1 MHRLMLIS
9 FAFLLAT
16 QTSIAQSAIILGPE
30 AEAAGLTLTQV
41 ATNLDFPM
49 GMTPLPDGS
58 LLVATN
64 PSSDG
69 VFYTSDGQLLR
80 LFDSDGDGSLDQ
92 ETPLAEDLPG
102 GLVAVVR
109 FGEIVAATSSEYGNE
124 QIMFFRRGDRWRDP
138 LTQIDDIR
146 LNFINSGHQSY
157 GLAVRPNPDDP
168 DQFDLFFNIGAAGN
182 DTAGPDVQTSGAID
196 DVLTTASVYMVTIR
210 DTGDVLT
217 FSDTT
222 LIATGLRNGT
232 TMAIQPG
239 TGDLWIGE
247 NGIDGLDDPNI
258 SFSADELNIVPAAQI
273 GKDVIDFGFPDAYID
288 YTTGDS
294 VGPETQ
300 FVAFLP
306 TSDGKSEG
314 VAGITFAP
322 GSFPE
327 PFAGGVLA
335 GFHGRFDETGL
346 TNTENPL
353 LWINPATG
361 EILVIV
367 SNDSEGIGH
376 LDSMVAVGDTVYIAD
391 FCDASMVGAINGCG
405 SIYAIRNTDYE

>member
-30 AEAAGLTLTQV
+30 AEAAGLTVTQV

-146 LNFINSGHQSY
+146 INFINSGHQSY

-168 DQFDLFFNIGAAGN
+168 EQFDIFFKIGAAVHVARFGRRGLH
-182 DTAGPDVQTSGAID
+182 DRGQRGALAD
-196 DVLTTASVYMVTIR
+196 RKLV
-210 DTGDVLT
+210 
-217 FSDTT
+217 
-222 LIATGLRNGT
+222 
-232 TMAIQPG
+232 PG
-239 TGDLWIGE
+239 
-247 NGIDGLDDPNI
+247 
-258 SFSADELNIVPAAQI
+258 V
-273 GKDVIDFGFPDAYID
+273 
-288 YTTGDS
+288 
-294 VGPETQ
+294 
-300 FVAFLP
+300 
-306 TSDGKSEG
+306 
-314 VAGITFAP
+314 
-322 GSFPE
+322 
-327 PFAGGVLA
+327 
-335 GFHGRFDETGL
+335 
-346 TNTENPL
+346 
-353 LWINPATG
+353 
-361 EILVIV
+361 
-367 SNDSEGIGH
+367 
-376 LDSMVAVGDTVYIAD
+376 
-391 FCDASMVGAINGCG
+391 
-405 SIYAIRNTDYE
+405 